1 MNDFREDDEMCNPDE
16 FDIESF
22 RSAVLSHWTYLNK
35 SNTSQWAIQKR
46 DDNVW
51 QIGAAPVFQEVYGG
65 TDDGKRVWSA
75 FEFHILDFLAE
86 PDLIVRE
93 CGAMSYEEATNT
105 RPFIAFVGS
114 YKGQPFVF
122 RLNLEPIPDTEPL
135 EIWDTLQGIVR
146 PFNIESEDERR
157 L

>member
-1 MNDFREDDEMCNPDE
+1 MFETEDDEFDPDE

-22 RSAVLSHWTYLNK
+22 RSAVVSRWTYLSKGNI
-35 SNTSQWAIQKR
+35 SNWAIHKR
-46 DDNVW
+46 DDGVW

-75 FEFHILDFLAE
+75 YEFDILAFLAE

-93 CGAMSYEEATNT
+93 CGAMSFQESTNT
-105 RPFIAFVGS
+105 RPFVGFVGS

-122 RLNLEPIPDTEPL
+122 QLNLEPIPGTETEPL
-135 EIWDTLQGIVR
+135 EILDTIQDIVR
-146 PFNIESEDERR
+146 PFNRETS
-157 L
+157 